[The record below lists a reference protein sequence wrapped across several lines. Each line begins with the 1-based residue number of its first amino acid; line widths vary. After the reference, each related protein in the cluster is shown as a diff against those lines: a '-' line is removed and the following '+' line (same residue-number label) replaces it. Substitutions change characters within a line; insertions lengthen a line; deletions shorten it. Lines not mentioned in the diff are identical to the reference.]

1 MASKIRALRAEDNG
15 PLIEIRDLEVVYSTG
30 VQALKNCNL
39 KIKKG
44 EFVFVV
50 GSSGS
55 GKSTMIKS
63 LLGEIPISMGEI
75 IVGGNSVTKL
85 KRKQLPYYRRKI
97 GVVFQEFR
105 LLDDRNIFENV
116 ALAQRVIGVDKSRI
130 NKNVRGMLQLVGLSD
145 KAEAFPK
152 ELSGGEQQRVAIARA
167 MVNRPAVL
175 LADEPTG
182 NLDPNNS
189 WDIMHLLEDMNRLG
203 TTVLVVTHNDDIV
216 NQMQKRVVTLH
227 EGGIISDQIQGGY
240 VQ

>member
-1 MASKIRALRAEDNG
+1 MKRQGTQTEDAGNALIHLSGVN
-15 PLIEIRDLEVVYSTG
+15 VTYSAGTE
-30 VQALKNCNL
+30 ALKDCNL
-39 KIKKG
+39 KVEKG

-63 LLGEIPISMGEI
+63 LLGEVPLASGEI
-75 IVGGNSVTKL
+75 IVGGKSLTKL
-85 KRKQLPYYRRKI
+85 RKKQMPYYRRKL

-116 ALAQRVIGVDKSRI
+116 ALAQRVIGVDKARI
-130 NKNVRGMLQLVGLSD
+130 TKNVKGMLQLVGLGD
-145 KAEAFPK
+145 RADAFPK

-182 NLDPNNS
+182 NLDPQNS
-189 WDIMHLLEDMNRLG
+189 WDIMRLLEDMNRLG
-203 TTVLVVTHNDDIV
+203 TTVMVVTHNSDIV
-216 NQMQKRVVTLH
+216 DQMQKRVVTLNQ
-227 EGGIISDQIQGGY
+227 GVVVSDQIQGGY

>member
-1 MASKIRALRAEDNG
+1 MKKYNRAADYTNQ
-15 PLIEIRDLEVVYSTG
+15 PLIRLDGVSVVYSTG
-30 VQALKNCNL
+30 TEALKECSL
-39 KIKKG
+39 TIEKG

-63 LLGEIPISMGEI
+63 LLGEIPIQSGEI
-75 IVGGNSVTKL
+75 HVDGDNVMKL
-85 KRKQLPYYRRKI
+85 RRKRMPYYRRKL

-116 ALAQRVIGVDKSRI
+116 ALAQRVIGVEHNRI
-130 NKNVRGMLQLVGLSD
+130 TKNVQGMLQLVGLAD
-145 KAEAFPK
+145 REKAYPR

-167 MVNRPAVL
+167 MVNRPSVL

-182 NLDPNNS
+182 NLDPQNS
-189 WDIMHLLEDMNRLG
+189 WDIMKLLEDMNHLG
-203 TTVLVVTHNDDIV
+203 ATVMIVTHNNEIV
-216 NQMQKRVVTLH
+216 NQMQKRVVTLNQ
-227 EGGIISDQIQGGY
+227 GVIISDQIQGGY

>member
-1 MASKIRALRAEDNG
+1 MKKRDKGIDYANQ
-15 PLIEIRDLEVVYSTG
+15 PLIRLSNVSVVYSTG
-30 VQALKNCNL
+30 TEALKDCNL
-39 KIKKG
+39 TIEKG

-63 LLGEIPISMGEI
+63 LLGEIPVQTGEI
-75 IVGGNSVTKL
+75 CVDGKNVMKL
-85 KRKQLPYYRRKI
+85 RRKYMPYYRRKL

-116 ALAQRVIGVDKSRI
+116 ALAQRVIGVDHARI
-130 NKNVRGMLQLVGLSD
+130 DKNVRGMLQLVGLAD
-145 KAEAFPK
+145 RANAFPR

-182 NLDPNNS
+182 NLDPQNS
-189 WDIMHLLEDMNRLG
+189 WDIMKLLEDMNHLG
-203 TTVLVVTHNDDIV
+203 ATVMIVTHNNEIV
-216 NQMQKRVVTLH
+216 NQMQKRVVTLNQ
-227 EGGIISDQIQGGY
+227 GVIISDQIQGGY
-240 VQ
+240 IQ